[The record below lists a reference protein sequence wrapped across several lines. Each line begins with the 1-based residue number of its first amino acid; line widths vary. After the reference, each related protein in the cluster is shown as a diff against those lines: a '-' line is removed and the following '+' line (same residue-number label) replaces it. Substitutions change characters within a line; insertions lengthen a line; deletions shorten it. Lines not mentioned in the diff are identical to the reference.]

1 MQNICMGDQPSFNEL
16 YRRYKDRLFYYFYR
30 MLGSCEELSNDFLQ
44 DLFFKIIDKP
54 EMYNPSYPFKKWIFS
69 VAHNMC
75 KNEYRKREVRKVML
89 QEENPDRY
97 IDEHIVPKDS
107 AKVISLAFEAIDQL
121 KPKSKEIL
129 LLKYR
134 ENFSLKEIAEIL
146 ELNEGTIKS
155 RLHYARVELSKAL
168 SKHKIKNKFA

>member
-75 KNEYRKREVRKVML
+75 KNEYRKREVRKVMF

-97 IDEHIVPKDS
+97 TDEHIVPKDS
-107 AKVISLAFEAIDQL
+107 AKIISLAFEAIDQL

-155 RLHYARVELSKAL
+155 RLHYARIELSKAL